1 MMHEEFETLAGY
13 EVSHKT
19 YHDIIEPMYMALPEG
34 ITKQQFVKMLDKKAF
49 ALPTKAQMVKAM
61 RKIAQEIFEN
71 CGRCC
76 FYEEEDEM
84 MRIAYE
90 YAERF
95 YGVRRDDLKAWVFA
109 CRHSACYGVFTDRG
123 CTCPTEIV
131 IGRDTKHGE
140 IEYERIKLIKEDV
153 A

>member
-1 MMHEEFETLAGY
+1 MMKDEFEALAGY
-13 EVSHKT
+13 EVSSKT
-19 YHDIIEPMYMALPEG
+19 YSEIIEPMYMALPNG

-76 FYEEEDEM
+76 FYEEEEEM
-84 MRIAYE
+84 MKIAYE

-95 YGVRRDDLKAWVFA
+95 YGARRDDMNSYIF
-109 CRHSACYGVFTDRG
+109 CNRHCACYGVFMERG
-123 CTCPTEIV
+123 CTCPTELV
-131 IGRDTKHGE
+131 IGRTAGDRDY
-140 IEYERIKLIKEDV
+140 EYERIQLVKAD
-153 A
+153 